1 MLGVEAAKRYFGEKI
16 FNQIFTYLKN
26 DPVNNLDRLYEIAN
40 RAPLLQDHK
49 EKARKIKE
57 GIDNNPAV
65 KQYVEKIFNSVD
77 ENVQQHLLVNFFI
90 NASVVGIPRQRK
102 LSDELGFNIP
112 YTILIDPTS
121 NCNLRCVGCWAGE
134 YEKHQELEL
143 EELDRLVSEAK
154 ELGIYFIVMSGG
166 EPLMWPHLFE
176 LCERH
181 KDVAFML
188 YTNGTLIDE
197 EKAQKMRKLGNITP
211 AISLEGG
218 RETTDQR
225 RGRGVFDKVMKAMD
239 HLRQNGVVFGFSITI
254 TSKNWQ
260 EAFSDEFINLMI
272 EKGCLYG
279 WSFHYIPVGS
289 NPDFSLMISPEQRAY
304 LVNRVIDIRQNKP
317 LQIADFRNDGSLT
330 QGCIAG
336 GRRYFHINASGEVE
350 PCAFVHFAIDNIKGK
365 PLKEIL
371 DNPLFK
377 AYQKRQPFS
386 HNLLRPCP
394 IIDTPEALRE
404 IVEESRAYP
413 SHEGADNILYNSN
426 AARLDKIA
434 EAWRNEADKKWEEV
448 SGKEEKEIAKKEAVK
463 N

>member
-1 MLGVEAAKRYFGEKI
+1 MMGMEAAKRYFGEKM
-16 FNQIFTYLKN
+16 FNQLFSYLKN
-26 DPVNNLDRLYEIAN
+26 NPLNNLDRLYEISN
-40 RAPLLQDHK
+40 KAPLMPDHK

-57 GIDNNPAV
+57 AIDQNPAIRE
-65 KQYVEKIFNSVD
+65 YVEKIFNNVD

-90 NASVVGIPRQRK
+90 NSSVVGIPRQRK

-112 YTILIDPTS
+112 FTILVDPTS
-121 NCNLRCVGCWAGE
+121 NCNLKCKGCWAGE
-134 YEKHQELEL
+134 YEKHHQLEF
-143 EELDRLVSEAK
+143 EEMDRLVQEAK

-166 EPLMWPHLFE
+166 EPMMWPHLFD
-176 LCERH
+176 LCEKH

-188 YTNGTLIDE
+188 YTNGTLIDQ
-197 EKAQKMRKLGNITP
+197 EKARKMRDAGNITP
-211 AISLEGG
+211 AISVEGG
-218 RETTDQR
+218 REATDNR
-225 RGRGVFDKVMKAMD
+225 RGNGVFDKIMLAMD
-239 HLRQNGVVFGFSITI
+239 NLRENGVIFGFSITI
-254 TSKNWQ
+254 TRDNYQ
-260 EAFSDEFINLMI
+260 EAFSEEFIDLMI

-279 WSFHYIPVGS
+279 WSFHYIPIGR
-289 NPDFSLMISPEQRAY
+289 NPDFSLMITPEERAS
-304 LVNRVIDIRQNKP
+304 LVNRVIEIRNNKP
-317 LQIADFRNDGSLT
+317 IQIADFWNDGNLT

-350 PCAFVHFAIDNIKGK
+350 PCAFVHFAIDNIRNK

-394 IIDTPEALRE
+394 IIDNPEELRE

-413 SHEGADNILYNSN
+413 SHPGADDIIKEPN
-426 AARLDKIA
+426 ARKLDEIA
-434 EAWRNEADKKWEEV
+434 ENWRQEADKKWEEV
-448 SGKEEKEIAKKEAVK
+448 YEVKKAESA